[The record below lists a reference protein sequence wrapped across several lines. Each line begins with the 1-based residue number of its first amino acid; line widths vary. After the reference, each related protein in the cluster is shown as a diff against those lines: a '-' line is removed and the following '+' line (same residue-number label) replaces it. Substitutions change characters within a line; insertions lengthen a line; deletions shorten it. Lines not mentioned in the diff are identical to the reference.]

1 MSPAAAFVLC
11 ACAFIVGINVGFI
24 VAMLASKYWPVE
36 NANREAEGRAM
47 RDAIEAMQGSDHG

>member
-24 VAMLASKYWPVE
+24 LAMLASKYWHVE
-36 NANREAEGRAM
+36 NANREAEAH
-47 RDAIEAMQGSDHG
+47 AIAAEGCDHG